1 MKAGRVLALAEKD
14 WKRTIREPA
23 VLFMII
29 LFPVM
34 LTVAFG
40 ASFGAT
46 GSQPSTYSVGVVNL
60 SHSSDP
66 SASPSFSSQFVAA
79 LGNTSVLKVHAYSN
93 NQTAQSA
100 LAQGQLQAVLV
111 IPSTFDQSV
120 QSYKTNPDDPNSW
133 VNSTLSLCLDR
144 ASLTAAE
151 VVPSVVEQVLASSV
165 LDIKATTVTLPIE
178 VASPSL
184 VVVSSETVFDT
195 FVPGLFAFASIF
207 LIMMVA
213 QSFTGDRENG
223 MLRRIVASPTSAAE
237 LFTSQVLSYLLIG
250 VVQALLV
257 FASAYALGYRP
268 DSGIAGIAMGL
279 SIASI
284 FAVCNVG
291 FGLITASISKSTGA
305 ATGISFAFLLP
316 QMFLGTYVGM
326 ALSSSAQA
334 AGRFVPSFY
343 VTDALTS
350 LFTRGAS
357 VTSVAVLTD
366 LGIVGTASVAIL
378 LVGILLF
385 RKIGGGF

>member
-1 MKAGRVLALAEKD
+1 MKAGRILALAEKD
-14 WKRTIREPA
+14 WRRTIREPA

-29 LFPVM
+29 LFPVI

-46 GSQPSTYSVGVVNL
+46 GSQPSTYSVGIVGL
-60 SHSSDP
+60 SRSYSNSATSYSD
-66 SASPSFSSQFVAA
+66 QFVAA
-79 LGNTSVLKVHAYSN
+79 LGNTSVLKIHDYSSN
-93 NQTAQSA
+93 ETAQSA
-100 LAQGQLQAVLV
+100 LVQGQLQAVLV
-111 IPSTFDQSV
+111 IPPTFDQSV
-120 QSYKTNPDDPNSW
+120 QSYKTSPNDPNAW
-133 VNSTLSLCLDR
+133 VNSTLLLSLDR
-144 ASLTAAE
+144 ASLTSAE
-151 VVPSVVEQVLASSV
+151 VVPSVVEQVLTSSV
-165 LDIKATTVTLPIE
+165 LAVKLTTVQLPIE
-178 VASPSL
+178 IGNPSL
-184 VVVSSETVFDT
+184 VVVSSETIFDT

-213 QSFTGDRENG
+213 QSFTSDRENG
-223 MLRRIVASPTSAAE
+223 MLRRIEASPTSAAE
-237 LFTSQVLSYLLIG
+237 LMTSQVFSYLLIG
-250 VVQALLV
+250 AVQAILV

-268 DSGIAGIAMGL
+268 DAGVAEIVMGL

-291 FGLITASISKSTGA
+291 FGLITASISKSAGA

-316 QMFLGTYVGM
+316 QMFLGTYVGT

-334 AGRFVPSFY
+334 AERFVPAFY

-357 VTSVAVLTD
+357 CTSTTVLTD
-366 LGIVGTASVAIL
+366 LGVVGTASVVIL

-385 RKIGGGF
+385 RKIGGGS